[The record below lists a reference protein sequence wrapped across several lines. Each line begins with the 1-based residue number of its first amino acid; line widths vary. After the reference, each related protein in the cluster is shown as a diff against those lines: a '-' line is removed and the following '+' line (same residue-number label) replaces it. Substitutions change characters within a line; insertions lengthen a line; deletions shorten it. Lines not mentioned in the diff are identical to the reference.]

1 MSVIN
6 TFGYYSQNKEL
17 SLTQNV
23 EKPREERDVR
33 SCVAQRGG
41 AVSLND

>member
-17 SLTQNV
+17 SLTQNYV
-23 EKPREERDVR
+23 EKSR
-33 SCVAQRGG
+33 AQNFCS
-41 AVSLND
+41 VSNSRTC

>member
-23 EKPREERDVR
+23 VKPYVR
-33 SCVAQRGG
+33 YKQFFSR
-41 AVSLND
+41 LNSRTCWVLQ

>member
-23 EKPREERDVR
+23 EKSR
-33 SCVAQRGG
+33 ARGARRAELRG
-41 AVSLND
+41 EAVSLDD